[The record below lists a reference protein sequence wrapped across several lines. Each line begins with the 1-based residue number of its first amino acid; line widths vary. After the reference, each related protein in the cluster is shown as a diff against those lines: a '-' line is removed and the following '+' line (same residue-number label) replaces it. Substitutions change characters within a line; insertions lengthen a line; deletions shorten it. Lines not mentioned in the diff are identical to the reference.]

1 MKTKIFQFI
10 FLILIISSCIND
22 ENENENVT
30 INKLAGY
37 VQKGPFLNGTS
48 ITISELTNDLV
59 PTGKTY
65 PSQII
70 DNRGTFEIRYLELAS
85 SLAELKATGFYFNEA
100 LNKNSDAQLTLYAL
114 SDLSDKT
121 TVNVNII
128 STLEKTRVEYLT
140 SNGSNFN
147 DAKKQAQAEILK
159 IFEIEKSDM
168 SESENLDISQKS
180 EDNAILLAISLIL
193 QGYLNTA
200 DVSELI
206 ANIGTDIRI
215 DGVLNSD
222 AIGSSLINNARIL
235 KCDEIKKNI
244 ESKYKAMGFDI
255 AVPDFKKYVDD
266 FIDKTDFVSTNQI
279 SYPVFYESRL
289 NVLCD
294 SSFIVKGGKI
304 YGIAAYLPGGN
315 TVKIVCK
322 PTSGYGWGAAG
333 FSIMESEGYTVRNNY
348 PEDLTLT
355 ATGTN
360 QTVNLPVMF
369 GGDSTAISYTSI
381 DFFIYENNSAGFT
394 RMKTV
399 KTFQ

>member
-1 MKTKIFQFI
+1 
-10 FLILIISSCIND
+10 
-22 ENENENVT
+22 
-30 INKLAGY
+30 
-37 VQKGPFLNGTS
+37 LNGTS

-70 DNRGTFEIRYLELAS
+70 DNRGFFEIRYLELAS
-85 SLAELKATGFYFNEA
+85 SLVELKATGFYFNEA

-114 SDLSDKT
+114 SDLSNKT

-128 STLEKTRVEYLT
+128 STLEKTRIEYLT

-147 DAKKQAQAEILK
+147 DAKKQAQTEILK
-159 IFEIEKSDM
+159 IFEIEKSDVN
-168 SESENLDISQKS
+168 ESENLDISQKS
-180 EDNAILLAISLIL
+180 EDNAILFAISLIL

-206 ANIGTDIRI
+206 ANFGTDIRT

-235 KCDEIKKNI
+235 KCDEIRKNI
-244 ESKYKAMGFDI
+244 ENRYKAMGADI
-255 AVPDFKKYVDD
+255 TVPDFKKYVDD
-266 FIDKTDFVSTNQI
+266 FIGKTDFVPTNQI
-279 SYPVFYESRL
+279 SYPVFYEGRL
-289 NVLCD
+289 NALCD
-294 SSFIVKGGKI
+294 SSFTVKGGNI

-315 TVKIVCK
+315 TIKIVCK
-322 PTSGYGWGAAG
+322 PSSGYDWGAAG

-348 PEDLTLT
+348 PDDLILT
-355 ATGTN
+355 ATGNN

-369 GGDSTAISYTSI
+369 GGDSTAVSYTSI
-381 DFFIYENNSAGFT
+381 DFFIYENNSAEIT